1 MNLIALASAG
11 QLTMVDMDALENEC
25 LSLPEE
31 QQIEF
36 KTDHFIHEG
45 VYYRTIMMP
54 AGSVTVGLQILKP
67 STVVFSGKCR
77 LYGSGDPIDV
87 DGYQV
92 FPTLAGR
99 RTIVVCESDTWAT
112 MSYRTDAKTVEE
124 AEEEITADVTRLG
137 NRRYEQKRL
146 SEEVCQSGQ

>member
-1 MNLIALASAG
+1 MNLAHIASATAMSL
-11 QLTMVDMDALENEC
+11 QAMDDLEAAC
-25 LSLPEE
+25 FALPEE

-36 KTDHFIHEG
+36 TTDHFLHEG

-77 LYGSGDPIDV
+77 LLGEGDPIDV
-87 DGYQV
+87 DGYRV

-99 RTIVVCESDTWAT
+99 RTIVLSESDTYAT
-112 MSYRTDAKTVEE
+112 MSYRTDARTVEE
-124 AEEEITADVTRLG
+124 AEEELTKEPHRLG
-137 NRRYEQKRL
+137 NRRYAQKRI
-146 SEEVCQSGQ
+146 EAGG